1 MNQKLMPE
9 KSRTITYDKIT
20 IKSKSKSPSKFQV
33 EKIYMPK
40 QHKSRL
46 SGHNLLEHSSK
57 KNSRTKIA
65 YSASMRRLDSN
76 QKLQPKCRC
85 NGMIDYFN
93 NLRREPDMSTCTNT
107 INYNSLQAIMK
118 NYKEKEN
125 HWMYERTTLKRDLE

>member
-1 MNQKLMPE
+1 MNLKLIPE

-33 EKIYMPK
+33 DKIYMPK

-57 KNSRTKIA
+57 KMSRTKIA

-76 QKLQPKCRC
+76 QKLQP
-85 NGMIDYFN
+85 
-93 NLRREPDMSTCTNT
+93 T
-107 INYNSLQAIMK
+107 
-118 NYKEKEN
+118 
-125 HWMYERTTLKRDLE
+125 